1 MAKKTSKKKKKPS
14 VINGIDVSRKPRKRT
29 LNYTAEDL
37 ARETAIGPDNPPR
50 QYSPEAK
57 PTVPRGEPRPRT
69 LNYTAEDLAR
79 EAAIGPENPPR
90 QFGPEA
96 KPTVP
101 RGEPR
106 SPEQIAEWERN
117 TTPAT
122 PQEERKFL
130 EEFDSGKALQGAPP
144 DPSAMPG
151 FNYADFDDAKAR
163 DSGPD
168 GGVRM
173 PPAPPTVE
181 QQVAD
186 KYFDGDLEALD
197 NAIAYR
203 SLRTTD
209 SPISR
214 GAIRAE
220 AKKEAERSQTIINEG
235 REARRLEEKAKV
247 DPTMR
252 IMGDGNY
259 SRFSNVVE
267 KHVARNASQYDMNVP
282 RKDREIWALR
292 QRENRERL
300 TKVEE
305 GSRVES
311 SEGLTLF
318 EMWKQ
323 TGGWINPS
331 TGEQIPYTSIPRDV
345 IKAAQKYVREFGKP
359 EKRNYKPAARYTTTE
374 NGAVYVEGR
383 RSNDYQPGLITGI
396 DAYLGTPGSEEATN
410 NMGRGAPMYRESPE
424 PELTD
429 AQIQRRADSS
439 DRRDVSRRS
448 ATIRAI
454 SRRPGGIRKSHL
466 ERANENLPPHLR
478 ISPEEV
484 GLPGRRSPNQIR
496 SVDDLGELSVQ
507 TADVGEFLES
517 PTGLIRVGENHSVV
531 PMFRADNGKVVPNAD
546 AMSFDDFSRSL
557 TGSDRRTV
565 REMIMAGGNN
575 EFSKAQR
582 SISKSKGI
590 LMNSE
595 DYTEGERGNAAAD
608 LKIKESELH
617 YKFLQEHGPSESN
630 PQPMDRLPQLSN
642 KEISEQIQM
651 ATRRETLIAAQ
662 EKRIKGDTDSP
673 AFSVDTPGTPS
684 PAAATENAN
693 TGVDATTDQFLRALA
708 SVHQE
713 DINNGGEPLSS
724 VRVDVDLREYMAERG
739 MPDNSLYLLRQRY
752 GLIMS
757 GG

>member
-1 MAKKTSKKKKKPS
+1 MAKKTNKKKKKPS
-14 VINGIDVSRKPRKRT
+14 VINGLDVSRKPKRVLT
-29 LNYTAEDL
+29 SRTRNLTTEDL
-37 ARETAIGPDNPPR
+37 STPR
-50 QYSPEAK
+50 QWGPEAE

-79 EAAIGPENPPR
+79 ETAIGPENPPR
-90 QFGPEA
+90 QWGPEA

-106 SPEQIAEWERN
+106 SPEQIAEWEKN

-122 PQEERKFL
+122 LEEERKFL

-151 FNYADFDDAKAR
+151 FNYADFDDARAR
-163 DSGPD
+163 DSGPS
-168 GGVRM
+168 
-173 PPAPPTVE
+173 APPTIE

-203 SLRTTD
+203 SERTTD
-209 SPISR
+209 NPISQ
-214 GAIRAE
+214 GAIQAE
-220 AKKEAERSQTIINEG
+220 AKKEADRSQAIINEG
-235 REARRLEEKAKV
+235 RQARRLEEKAKV

-267 KHVARNASQYDMNVP
+267 EHVARNASQYDMNVP
-282 RKDREIWALR
+282 RKDREIWALG

-300 TKVEE
+300 TRIEE
-305 GSRVES
+305 GSRVGS

-345 IKAAQKYVREFGKP
+345 IKAAQKYVLEFGRPKP
-359 EKRNYKPAARYTTTE
+359 STS
-374 NGAVYVEGR
+374 GFQGGIQGG
-383 RSNDYQPGLITGI
+383 SNDWDSI
-396 DAYLGTPGSEEATN
+396 GSGAEIESTTQNDIEA
-410 NMGRGAPMYRESPE
+410 MRRGAPMYRES

-517 PTGLIRVGENHSVV
+517 PTGLIRVGEYHSVI

-546 AMSFDDFSRSL
+546 VMSFDDFSRSL

-595 DYTEGERGNAAAD
+595 DYTEAERANAAAD
-608 LKIKESELH
+608 LKRKESELH

-630 PQPMDRLPQLSN
+630 PRPMDRLPQLSN
-642 KEISEQIQM
+642 REISEQLQIE
-651 ATRRETLIAAQ
+651 TRREALFAAQ
-662 EKRIKGDTDSP
+662 QKRIDGGTDSP

-684 PAAATENAN
+684 PAAPATAMDNK
-693 TGVDATTDQFLRALA
+693 DAFLRAL
-708 SVHQE
+708 
-713 DINNGGEPLSS
+713 
-724 VRVDVDLREYMAERG
+724 VDVHMEEMSRTNEGIPIEIVERDIRDYVRDPQSGLTDDDYFDLRR
-739 MPDNSLYLLRQRY
+739 RY
-752 GLIMS
+752 FLMMS

>member
-1 MAKKTSKKKKKPS
+1 MAKKTNKKKKKPS
-14 VINGIDVSRKPRKRT
+14 VVNGLDVSRKPKRVLT
-29 LNYTAEDL
+29 SRTRNLTTEDL
-37 ARETAIGPDNPPR
+37 STPR
-50 QYSPEAK
+50 QWGPEAE

-90 QFGPEA
+90 QWGPEA

-122 PQEERKFL
+122 LQEERKFF
-130 EEFDSGKALQGAPP
+130 EEFDSGQAVQGAPP

-203 SLRTTD
+203 SERTTD
-209 SPISR
+209 NPVSQ
-214 GAIRAE
+214 GAIQAE
-220 AKKEAERSQTIINEG
+220 AKKEADRSQSIINEG

-252 IMGDGNY
+252 IMGGGDY

-267 KHVARNASQYDMNVP
+267 EHVARNASQYDMNVP

-345 IKAAQKYVREFGKP
+345 IKAAQKYTNEFGPP
-359 EKRNYKPAARYTTTE
+359 EKRDYKPAARYTTTE

-396 DAYLGTPGSEEATN
+396 NAYLGTPGSEEATN

-424 PELTD
+424 ETD

-517 PTGLIRVGENHSVV
+517 PTGLIRVGEYHSVI

-546 AMSFDDFSRSL
+546 VMSFDDFSRSL

-595 DYTEGERGNAAAD
+595 DYTEAERANAAAD

-630 PQPMDRLPQLSN
+630 PQPMDRLPPLSN

-651 ATRRETLIAAQ
+651 ETRREALIAAQ
-662 EKRIKGDTDSP
+662 QKRIDGDTDSP

-684 PAAATENAN
+684 PAAATGNAN
-693 TGVDATTDQFLRALA
+693 TGVDATTDEFLRALA
-708 SVHQE
+708 GVHQE
-713 DINNGGEPLSS
+713 QINNSGERISP

-739 MPDNSLYLLRQRY
+739 MPDSSLYLLRRRY
-752 GLIMS
+752 SLIMS

>member
-1 MAKKTSKKKKKPS
+1 MAKKTNKKKKKPS
-14 VINGIDVSRKPRKRT
+14 IVNGLDVSRKPKRVLT
-29 LNYTAEDL
+29 SRTRNLTTEDL
-37 ARETAIGPDNPPR
+37 STPR
-50 QYSPEAK
+50 QWGPEAE

-79 EAAIGPENPPR
+79 ETAIGPENPPR

-130 EEFDSGKALQGAPP
+130 EEFDSGQALEGAPP

-173 PPAPPTVE
+173 PPAPPTIE

-203 SLRTTD
+203 SERTTD
-209 SPISR
+209 NPISQ
-214 GAIRAE
+214 GAIQAE
-220 AKKEAERSQTIINEG
+220 AKKEADRSQDRINEA
-235 REARRLEEKAKV
+235 RQARRLEEKAKV

-267 KHVARNASQYDMNVP
+267 EHVARNASQYDMNVP
-282 RKDREIWALR
+282 RKDREIWALG

-300 TKVEE
+300 TRIEE

-318 EMWKQ
+318 EMWKK

-345 IKAAQKYVREFGKP
+345 IKAAQQYYLQFGKP
-359 EKRNYKPAARYTTTE
+359 KPSTS
-374 NGAVYVEGR
+374 GFQGGIQGG
-383 RSNDYQPGLITGI
+383 SNDWDSI
-396 DAYLGTPGSEEATN
+396 GSGAEIESTTQNDIEA
-410 NMGRGAPMYRESPE
+410 MRRGAPMYRES

-517 PTGLIRVGENHSVV
+517 PTGLIRVGEYHSVI

-546 AMSFDDFSRSL
+546 VMGFDDFSRSL

-595 DYTEGERGNAAAD
+595 DYTEGERANAATD

-630 PQPMDRLPQLSN
+630 PRPMDRLPQFSN
-642 KEISEQIQM
+642 REISEQIQIE
-651 ATRRETLIAAQ
+651 TRREALFAAQ
-662 EKRIKGDTDSP
+662 KKRIDGGTDSP

-684 PAAATENAN
+684 PAAATGNAN
-693 TGVDATTDQFLRALA
+693 TGVDATTDEFLRALA

-713 DINNGGEPLSS
+713 QINIYGKPLSP
-724 VRVDVDLREYMAERG
+724 VRVDVDLREYMAEQG
-739 MPDNSLYLLRQRY
+739 MPDDSLYLLRRRY